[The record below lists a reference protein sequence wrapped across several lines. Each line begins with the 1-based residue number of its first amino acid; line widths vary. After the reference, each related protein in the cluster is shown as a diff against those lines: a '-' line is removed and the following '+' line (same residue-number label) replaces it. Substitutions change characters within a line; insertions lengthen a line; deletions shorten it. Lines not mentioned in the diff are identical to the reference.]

1 LRKIIL
7 DKPYNNVLYIAAV
20 TLQDQELLE
29 KIIIEKSNDVF
40 KKQRNDR
47 GYEERDIVN
56 ILLPELKNIELQNKL
71 AIDFAMNTFDV
82 TVLKK
87 VANYIT
93 DVKKR
98 KELLR
103 RESEICNYYDEI
115 NRFNYDAY

>member
-1 LRKIIL
+1 
-7 DKPYNNVLYIAAV
+7 
-20 TLQDQELLE
+20 
-29 KIIIEKSNDVF
+29 
-40 KKQRNDR
+40 
-47 GYEERDIVN
+47 
-56 ILLPELKNIELQNKL
+56 
-71 AIDFAMNTFDV
+71 MNTFDV